1 MNTILN
7 NKLILLTAVST
18 FMVSGCVAKNDF
30 PKSSFSQP
38 NKIIKKV
45 PSWKNITKKK
55 RECPDCYA
63 VDMDLKE
70 SVQRKSFEPQEER
83 ISYDYSKAPKSFED
97 SYVEY
102 RAKISVPSY
111 VDNVIDTQS
120 YGTYDYSETLADSSI
135 EEEKIKV
142 TPRMS
147 YVNSSRD
154 SFNAKLTSDTTIQV
168 GAFRHYLGAKKIA
181 QKYSLLSSQY
191 SVKIETGM
199 KENRPIHRVRISG
212 FHSKGQAKLFME
224 RYASNDAF
232 LVRR

>member
-18 FMVSGCVAKNDF
+18 FIVSGCVAKSDF
-30 PKSSFSQP
+30 QKSSFSQP
-38 NKIIKKV
+38 KDLIKKAS
-45 PSWKNITKKK
+45 SWKNITKKK
-55 RECPDCYA
+55 SECPDCYA
-63 VDMDLKE
+63 VDMDVKE
-70 SVQRKSFEPQEER
+70 SVQLKSFEPKEER
-83 ISYDYSKAPKSFED
+83 ITYDYSNAPKSFED

-102 RAKISVPSY
+102 RAKISTPSY
-111 VDNVIDTQS
+111 VNNAIDTQS
-120 YGTYDYSETLADSSI
+120 YGTYDYSETLADNSI
-135 EEEKIKV
+135 AEEKIKV
-142 TPRMS
+142 TPKMS

-168 GAFRHYLGAKKIA
+168 GAFRHYSGAKKIA

>member
-7 NKLILLTAVST
+7 NKLILLTVVTT
-18 FMVSGCVAKNDF
+18 FMVNGCAAKNDF
-30 PKSSFSQP
+30 PKSSFSHP
-38 NKIIKKV
+38 KDVVKKA
-45 PSWKNITKKK
+45 PSWKNITKK
-55 RECPDCYA
+55 RGECPDCYA
-63 VDMDLKE
+63 VDMDINKRVEL
-70 SVQRKSFEPQEER
+70 KSFEPQKEF
-83 ISYDYSKAPKSFED
+83 ITYDYSKAPKKIED

-102 RAKISVPSY
+102 KAKISAPNY

-120 YGTYDYSETLADSSI
+120 YGTYDYSETLADNSI
-135 EEEKIKV
+135 AEEKIKV
-142 TPRMS
+142 TPKMS
-147 YVNSSRD
+147 YINSSRD

-168 GAFRHYLGAKKIA
+168 GAFRHYSGAKKVA
-181 QKYSLLSSQY
+181 KKYKLLSSQY
-191 SVKIETGM
+191 HVRIETGI